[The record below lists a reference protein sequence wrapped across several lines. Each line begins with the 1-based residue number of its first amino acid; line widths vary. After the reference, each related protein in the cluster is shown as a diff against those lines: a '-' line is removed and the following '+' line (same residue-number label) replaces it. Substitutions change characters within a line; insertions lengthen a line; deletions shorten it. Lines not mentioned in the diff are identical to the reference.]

1 MKKQPASIF
10 NDAIG
15 PIMRGP
21 SSSHVAASVRIGN
34 LARQLSGKKLKH
46 VVIEFEKQGAIAP
59 TYHTQGTDIGL
70 AAGLLGLK
78 PDDENMPISLEKARK
93 ENIGIEFDITDF
105 IADHP
110 NTMKIMLADQE
121 GRKIHLEAISVGGGL
136 IEIRKIEEYSLS
148 ICGDFY
154 ETLLFYS
161 GMTSEEAKKIVDQ
174 IKKEIKEIVYIDLSK
189 NDKQG
194 IINLKTSSKLSNPKI
209 LWLQELKNI
218 LYIRQLDPV
227 MPVVSVKDC
236 SIPYNTAS
244 KMLSYWEKKGGEL
257 WELAVLYE
265 GSRGK
270 LTQAKIFSMMRK
282 IVNILK
288 VSIEAG
294 LKGTSYQD
302 RILGPQA
309 WMIEKANQ
317 ENKLIPGGVLN
328 HIISFTMSMMEV
340 KSSMG
345 LIVAVPTAGSCGAVP
360 GAIFGTA
367 KYMNLDDDK
376 IIKAML
382 AAGIIGVFIS
392 EQATFSAEVCGCQA
406 ECGSA
411 SAMAAAGL
419 IQLIGGN
426 VKQGIDAAS
435 IALQNML
442 GLICDPV
449 ANRVEVPCLGRNVMA
464 ATNAFAAANMVI
476 SGIDVVI
483 PLDETIKAMYDVG
496 IQLPSSLRCT
506 ARGGLSI
513 TKTAQKIDRKI
524 NDSKRSN

>member
-1 MKKQPASIF
+1 
-10 NDAIG
+10 
-15 PIMRGP
+15 MRGP

-34 LARQLSGKKLKH
+34 LARQLLDRKLKH
-46 VVIEFEKQGAIAP
+46 VVIEFERHGAIAP
-59 TYHTQGTDIGL
+59 TYHSQGTDIGL

-78 PDDENMPISLEKARK
+78 PDDQTMPFSLEKARG
-93 ENIGIEFDITDF
+93 ENIDIKFKITDF

-110 NTMKIMLADQE
+110 NTIKIMLADQE
-121 GRKIHLEAISVGGGL
+121 GKKIHLKAISVGGGL
-136 IEIRKIEEYSLS
+136 IEIKKIEEFSLS

-154 ETLLFYS
+154 ETLLFCS
-161 GMTSEEAKKIVDQ
+161 GITSKEAEKIVEQ
-174 IKKEIKEIVYIDLSK
+174 IKKEIKGIAYIDLSE
-189 NDKQG
+189 NNKQG
-194 IINLKTSSKLSNPKI
+194 IINLKTSSKLALSKI
-209 LWLQELKNI
+209 LWLQKLKNT

-227 MPVVSVKDC
+227 MPLVSVKDC
-236 SIPYNTAS
+236 CIPYNTAS
-244 KMLSYWEKKGGEL
+244 KMLKYWEKKGGEL

-265 GSRGK
+265 SSRGK
-270 LTQAKIFSMMRK
+270 LSKIEIFSRMRK

-288 VSIEAG
+288 VSIETG
-294 LKGTSYQD
+294 LRGTSYQD

-309 WMIEKANQ
+309 WMIEKANR
-317 ENKLIPGGVLN
+317 ESKLIPGGVLN
-328 HIISFTMSMMEV
+328 HIISFTMAMMEV

-345 LIVAVPTAGSCGAVP
+345 LIVAAPTAGSCGTVP
-360 GAIFGTA
+360 GAIFATA

-419 IQLIGGN
+419 VQLIGGN

-464 ATNAFAAANMVI
+464 ATNAFSVANMII
-476 SGIDVVI
+476 SGVDVVI

-496 IQLPSSLRCT
+496 VSLPAELRCT
-506 ARGGLSI
+506 GRGGLA
-513 TKTAQKIDRKI
+513 TTETAFKIMGKMK
-524 NDSKRSN
+524 S

>member
-34 LARQLSGKKLKH
+34 LARQLSGGKLKQ
-46 VVIEFEKQGAIAP
+46 VVIEFERHGAIAP
-59 TYHTQGTDIGL
+59 TYHSQGTDIGL
-70 AAGLLGLK
+70 VAGLLGLK

-110 NTMKIMLADQE
+110 NTIKMMLIDQE
-121 GRKIHLEAISVGGGL
+121 GEKIHLEAISVGGGL
-136 IEIRKIEEYSLS
+136 IEIKKIEEFSVS
-148 ICGDFY
+148 ICGNFY

-161 GMTSEEAKKIVDQ
+161 DMTSKEARKIMEQV
-174 IKKEIKEIVYIDLSK
+174 KKEIKEVVYIDLSE
-189 NDKQG
+189 NDRQG
-194 IINLKTSSKLSNPKI
+194 IIDIKTSSKLNLSDI
-209 LWLQELKNI
+209 LWLQKIKNI
-218 LYIRQLDPV
+218 LQVKQLDPV
-227 MPVVSVKDC
+227 MPMVSVKDSC
-236 SIPYNTAS
+236 TPFDTAS
-244 KMLSYWEKKGGEL
+244 KMLSYWEKRGGEL

-265 GSRGK
+265 SSWGK
-270 LTQAKIFSMMRK
+270 ISKVEVFSKMRRIIDIFKS
-282 IVNILK
+282 
-288 VSIEAG
+288 SIEIG
-294 LKGTSYQD
+294 IKGTSYQD

-309 WMIEKANQ
+309 WMVEKADL

-328 HIISFTMSMMEV
+328 SIISFTMAMMEV

-345 LIVAVPTAGSCGAVP
+345 LIVAAPTAGSCGAVP
-360 GAIFGTA
+360 GAILGTA
-367 KYMNLDDDK
+367 KYMNLNDDE
-376 IIKAML
+376 IIKAMF
-382 AAGIIGVFIS
+382 AAGMIGVFIS

-426 VKQGIDAAS
+426 VKQGMDAAS

-449 ANRVEVPCLGRNVMA
+449 ANRVEVPCLGKNVMA
-464 ATNAFAAANMVI
+464 ATNALAAANMVI
-476 SGIDVVI
+476 SGVDAVI

-496 IQLPSSLRCT
+496 IQLPSNLKCT

-513 TKTAQKIDRKI
+513 TKTALKIMKGLKD
-524 NDSKRSN
+524 

>member
-1 MKKQPASIF
+1 
-10 NDAIG
+10 
-15 PIMRGP
+15 MRGP

-34 LARQLSGKKLKH
+34 LARQLLGRKLKQ
-46 VVIEFEKQGAIAP
+46 VVIEFERHGAIAP
-59 TYHTQGTDIGL
+59 TYHSQGTDIGL

-78 PDDENMPISLEKARK
+78 PDDQTMPISLERARG
-93 ENIGIEFDITDF
+93 ENIDIKFKITDF

-110 NTMKIMLADQE
+110 STIKIMLADQE
-121 GRKIHLEAISVGGGL
+121 GKKIHLKAISIGGGL
-136 IEIRKIEEYSLS
+136 IEIKKIEEFSLS

-154 ETLLFYS
+154 EILLFYS
-161 GMTSEEAKKIVDQ
+161 GMTGEEAKKIVEQ
-174 IKKEIKEIVYIDLSK
+174 IKKEIKEVAYINLSK

-194 IINLKTSSKLSNPKI
+194 IINLKTSSKLNPSEI
-209 LWLQELKNI
+209 LWLQKLKNI

-236 SIPYNTAS
+236 CIPYNTAS
-244 KMLSYWEKKGGEL
+244 KMLSYWEKNGGEL
-257 WELAVLYE
+257 WELAALYE
-265 GSRGK
+265 SSRGK
-270 LTQAKIFSMMRK
+270 LTQAIIFSKMRK

-288 VSIEAG
+288 SSIETG

-309 WMIEKANQ
+309 WLVEKANR

-328 HIISFTMSMMEV
+328 HIIAFTMAMMEV

-345 LIVAVPTAGSCGAVP
+345 LIVAAPTAGSCGVIP

-367 KYMNLDDDK
+367 QYMNLDDDK

-406 ECGSA
+406 ECGAA

-476 SGIDVVI
+476 SGVDVVI
-483 PLDETIKAMYDVG
+483 PLDETIKAMYKVG
-496 IQLPSSLRCT
+496 VSLPAELRCT
-506 ARGGLSI
+506 GRGGLS
-513 TKTAQKIDRKI
+513 TTETALKIMGKMK
-524 NDSKRSN
+524 S

>member
-1 MKKQPASIF
+1 
-10 NDAIG
+10 
-15 PIMRGP
+15 MRGP

-34 LARQLSGKKLKH
+34 LARQLLGGRLKN
-46 VVIEFEKQGAIAP
+46 VVIEFERQGAIAP
-59 TYHTQGTDIGL
+59 TYYSQGTDIGL

-78 PDDENMPISLEKARK
+78 PDDQTMPISLEKARD
-93 ENIGIEFDITDF
+93 ENIDIKFKITDF
-105 IADHP
+105 VADHP
-110 NTMKIMLADQE
+110 NTIKVMLVDQE
-121 GRKIHLEAISVGGGL
+121 GEKINLEAISVGGGL
-136 IEIRKIEEYSLS
+136 IEIKKIEEFSLS

-161 GMTSEEAKKIVDQ
+161 GITNKKIKEIVEK
-174 IKKEIKEIVYIDLSK
+174 IKKEIKEIAYIDLSENIK
-189 NDKQG
+189 QGQG
-194 IINLKTSSKLSNPKI
+194 IIDIKSSSKLSPSKI
-209 LWLQELKNI
+209 LWLQKLKTI
-218 LYIRQLDPV
+218 LYVKQLDPV
-227 MPVVSVKDC
+227 MPVISIKDC
-236 SIPYNTAS
+236 IAPYNNAS
-244 KMLSYWEKKGGEL
+244 EMLSYWKKNGGEL
-257 WELAVLYE
+257 WELAALYE
-265 GSRGK
+265 NSRGK
-270 LTQAKIFSMMRK
+270 LTQAKIFYKMRE

-288 VSIEAG
+288 SSIKTG

-309 WMIEKANQ
+309 WLIEKANQ

-328 HIISFTMSMMEV
+328 HIIAFAMAMMEV

-345 LIVAVPTAGSCGAVP
+345 LIVAIPTAGSCGAVP

-367 KYMNLDDDK
+367 QYMNLDDDK

-419 IQLIGGN
+419 VQLIGGN
-426 VKQGIDAAS
+426 VEQGIDAAS

-464 ATNAFAAANMVI
+464 ATNAFSVANMVI

-483 PLDETIKAMYDVG
+483 SLDETIKAMYDVG
-496 IQLPSSLRCT
+496 IQLPSNLKCT

-513 TKTAQKIDRKI
+513 TKTAQTIDKKI
-524 NDSKRSN
+524 NNSKRSN

>member
-1 MKKQPASIF
+1 
-10 NDAIG
+10 
-15 PIMRGP
+15 
-21 SSSHVAASVRIGN
+21 VAASVRIGN
-34 LARQLSGKKLKH
+34 LARQLLGRKLKQ
-46 VVIEFEKQGAIAP
+46 VVIEFERHGAIAP
-59 TYHTQGTDIGL
+59 TYHSQGTDIGL

-78 PDDENMPISLEKARK
+78 PDDQTMPISLERARG
-93 ENIGIEFDITDF
+93 ENIDIKFKITDF

-110 NTMKIMLADQE
+110 STIKIMLADQE
-121 GRKIHLEAISVGGGL
+121 GKKIHLKAISIGGGL
-136 IEIRKIEEYSLS
+136 IEIKKIEEFSLS

-154 ETLLFYS
+154 EILLFYS
-161 GMTSEEAKKIVDQ
+161 GMTGEEAKKIVEQ
-174 IKKEIKEIVYIDLSK
+174 IKKEIKEVAYINLSK

-194 IINLKTSSKLSNPKI
+194 IINLKTSSKLNPSEI
-209 LWLQELKNI
+209 LWLQKLKNI

-236 SIPYNTAS
+236 CIPYNTAS
-244 KMLSYWEKKGGEL
+244 KMLSYWEKNGGEL
-257 WELAVLYE
+257 WELAALYE
-265 GSRGK
+265 SSRGK
-270 LTQAKIFSMMRK
+270 LTQAIIFSKMRK

-288 VSIEAG
+288 SSIETG

-309 WMIEKANQ
+309 WLVEKANR

-328 HIISFTMSMMEV
+328 HIIAFTMAMMEV

-345 LIVAVPTAGSCGAVP
+345 LIVAAPTAGSCGVIP

-367 KYMNLDDDK
+367 QYMNLDDDK

-406 ECGSA
+406 ECGAA

-476 SGIDVVI
+476 SGVDVVI
-483 PLDETIKAMYDVG
+483 PLDETIKAMYKVG
-496 IQLPSSLRCT
+496 VSLPAELRCT
-506 ARGGLSI
+506 GRGGLS
-513 TKTAQKIDRKI
+513 TTETALKIMGKMK
-524 NDSKRSN
+524 S

>member
-1 MKKQPASIF
+1 L
-10 NDAIG
+10 
-15 PIMRGP
+15 PI
-21 SSSHVAASVRIGN
+21 
-34 LARQLSGKKLKH
+34 
-46 VVIEFEKQGAIAP
+46 
-59 TYHTQGTDIGL
+59 
-70 AAGLLGLK
+70 
-78 PDDENMPISLEKARK
+78 
-93 ENIGIEFDITDF
+93 
-105 IADHP
+105 
-110 NTMKIMLADQE
+110 
-121 GRKIHLEAISVGGGL
+121 
-136 IEIRKIEEYSLS
+136 
-148 ICGDFY
+148 
-154 ETLLFYS
+154 
-161 GMTSEEAKKIVDQ
+161 
-174 IKKEIKEIVYIDLSK
+174 YIDLSENSK
-189 NDKQG
+189 QGQG
-194 IINLKTSSKLSNPKI
+194 IIDIKSSSKLSPSKI
-209 LWLQELKNI
+209 IWLQQLKNI

-236 SIPYNTAS
+236 RIPYNTAS

-257 WELAVLYE
+257 WELAALYE
-265 GSRGK
+265 SSRGK
-270 LTQAKIFSMMRK
+270 LTQDKIFSKMRK

-288 VSIEAG
+288 SSIETG
-294 LKGTSYQD
+294 LKGTSYED

-309 WMIEKANQ
+309 WLVKKANQ

-328 HIISFTMSMMEV
+328 HIISFTMAMMEV

-345 LIVAVPTAGSCGAVP
+345 LIVAAPTAGSCGAVP

-367 KYMNLDDDK
+367 QYMNLDDDNR

-406 ECGSA
+406 ECGAA

-435 IALQNML
+435 ISLQNML

-449 ANRVEVPCLGRNVMA
+449 ANRVEVPCLGKNVMA

-476 SGIDVVI
+476 SGVDAVI

-496 IQLPSSLRCT
+496 IQLPSNLKCT

-513 TKTAQKIDRKI
+513 TKTAQKIDKKI
-524 NDSKRSN
+524 NNSK

>member
-1 MKKQPASIF
+1 
-10 NDAIG
+10 
-15 PIMRGP
+15 MRGP

-34 LARQLSGKKLKH
+34 LARQLLGRKLKH
-46 VVIEFEKQGAIAP
+46 VVIEFERHGAIAP
-59 TYHTQGTDIGL
+59 TYHSQGTDIGL

-78 PDDENMPISLEKARK
+78 PDDQTMPISLEKARG
-93 ENIGIEFDITDF
+93 ENIDIKFKITDF

-110 NTMKIMLADQE
+110 NTIKIMLADQE
-121 GRKIHLEAISVGGGL
+121 GRKIHLKAISVGGGL
-136 IEIRKIEEYSLS
+136 IEIKKIEEFSLS
-148 ICGDFY
+148 ICGNFY

-161 GMTSEEAKKIVDQ
+161 RITSKEVEKIIEQ
-174 IKKEIKEIVYIDLSK
+174 IKKEIKGIAYIDLSE
-189 NDKQG
+189 NNKQG
-194 IINLKTSSKLSNPKI
+194 VINLKTSSKLTPSKI
-209 LWLQELKNI
+209 LWLQKLKNI

-236 SIPYNTAS
+236 CIPYNTAS
-244 KMLSYWEKKGGEL
+244 KMLSYWGKKGGEL

-265 GSRGK
+265 SSWGK
-270 LTQAKIFSMMRK
+270 LSKVEVFSKMRK

-288 VSIEAG
+288 SSIKTG

-309 WMIEKANQ
+309 WLVEKANR

-328 HIISFTMSMMEV
+328 HIIAFTMAMMEV

-345 LIVAVPTAGSCGAVP
+345 LIVAAPTAGSCGAVP

-367 KYMNLDDDK
+367 QYMNLDDDK

-449 ANRVEVPCLGRNVMA
+449 ANRVEVPCLGRNVIA
-464 ATNAFAAANMVI
+464 ATNAFSVANMVI

-483 PLDETIKAMYDVG
+483 PLDETIKAMYKVG
-496 IQLPSSLRCT
+496 VSLPAELRCT
-506 ARGGLSI
+506 GRGGLS
-513 TKTAQKIDRKI
+513 TTETALKIMGNLK
-524 NDSKRSN
+524 S

>member
-1 MKKQPASIF
+1 
-10 NDAIG
+10 
-15 PIMRGP
+15 MRGP

-34 LARQLSGKKLKH
+34 LASQLLGRKLKH
-46 VVIEFEKQGAIAP
+46 VVIEFERHGAIAP
-59 TYHTQGTDIGL
+59 TYHSQGTDIGL

-78 PDDENMPISLEKARK
+78 PDDQTMPISLERARG
-93 ENIGIEFDITDF
+93 ENIDIKFKITDF

-110 NTMKIMLADQE
+110 NTIKLMLADQE
-121 GRKIHLEAISVGGGL
+121 GKKIHLRAISVGGGL
-136 IEIRKIEEYSLS
+136 IEINKIEEFSLS

-161 GMTSEEAKKIVDQ
+161 RITSKEAEKIIEQ
-174 IKKEIKEIVYIDLSK
+174 IKKEIKGIAYIDLSK
-189 NDKQG
+189 NNKQG
-194 IINLKTSSKLSNPKI
+194 IINLKTSSKLTPSKI
-209 LWLQELKNI
+209 LWLQKLKNI

-236 SIPYNTAS
+236 CIPYNTAS
-244 KMLSYWEKKGGEL
+244 KMLSYWEKNGGEL
-257 WELAVLYE
+257 WELAAFYE
-265 GSRGK
+265 SSRGK
-270 LTQAKIFSMMRK
+270 LTQAIIFSKMRK

-288 VSIEAG
+288 SSIEAG

-309 WMIEKANQ
+309 WLVEKANR

-328 HIISFTMSMMEV
+328 HIIAFTMAMMEV

-345 LIVAVPTAGSCGAVP
+345 LIVAAPTAGSCGVIP

-367 KYMNLDDDK
+367 QYMNLDDDK

-406 ECGSA
+406 ECGAA

-464 ATNAFAAANMVI
+464 ATNAFAVANMVI

-483 PLDETIKAMYDVG
+483 PLDETIKAMYKVG
-496 IQLPSSLRCT
+496 VSLPAELRCT
-506 ARGGLSI
+506 GRGGLS
-513 TKTAQKIDRKI
+513 TTETALKIMGKMK
-524 NDSKRSN
+524 S

>member
-1 MKKQPASIF
+1 
-10 NDAIG
+10 
-15 PIMRGP
+15 MRGP

-34 LARQLSGKKLKH
+34 LARQLLGGKLKS
-46 VVIEFEKQGAIAP
+46 VVIEFERQGAIAP

-70 AAGLLGLK
+70 AAGLLGLQ
-78 PDDENMPISLEKARK
+78 PDDQTLPISLEKARG
-93 ENIGIEFDITDF
+93 ENIDIKFKITDF

-110 NTMKIMLADQE
+110 NTIKIVLADQE
-121 GRKIHLEAISVGGGL
+121 DKKIHLKAISLGGGL
-136 IEIRKIEEYSLS
+136 IEINKIEEFSLS

-161 GMTSEEAKKIVDQ
+161 GITSKEAKKIVEQ
-174 IKKEIKEIVYIDLSK
+174 IKKEIKEIAYINLSENSK
-189 NDKQG
+189 QGQG
-194 IINLKTSSKLSNPKI
+194 IIDIKTSSKLSLSKI
-209 LWLQELKNI
+209 LWLEKLKNI

-227 MPVVSVKDC
+227 MPVVSIKDC
-236 SIPYNTAS
+236 IVPYNTGS
-244 KMLSYWEKKGGEL
+244 KMLKYWEKNGGEL
-257 WELAVLYE
+257 WELAILYE
-265 GSRGK
+265 SSRGK
-270 LTQAKIFSMMRK
+270 ISKAEIFSKMGK

-288 VSIEAG
+288 SSIEAG

-309 WMIEKANQ
+309 WMVEKANR

-328 HIISFTMSMMEV
+328 RIISFTMAMMEV

-345 LIVAVPTAGSCGAVP
+345 LIVAAPTAGSCGAVP
-360 GAIFGTA
+360 GAILGTA
-367 KYMNLDDDK
+367 HYMNLDDDK

-382 AAGIIGVFIS
+382 AAGMVGVFIS

-406 ECGSA
+406 ECGAA

-419 IQLIGGN
+419 IQLMGGN

-464 ATNAFAAANMVI
+464 ATNAVAAANMII
-476 SGIDVVI
+476 SGVDVVI
-483 PLDETIKAMYDVG
+483 PLDETIKAMYKVG
-496 IQLPSSLRCT
+496 VSLPAELRCT
-506 ARGGLSI
+506 GRGGLS
-513 TKTAQKIDRKI
+513 TTETALKIMGKM
-524 NDSKRSN
+524 NS

>member
-1 MKKQPASIF
+1 
-10 NDAIG
+10 
-15 PIMRGP
+15 MRGP

-34 LARQLSGKKLKH
+34 LARQLLGRKLKH
-46 VVIEFEKQGAIAP
+46 VVIEFERHGAIAP
-59 TYHTQGTDIGL
+59 TYHSQGTDIGL

-78 PDDENMPISLEKARK
+78 PDDKTIPISLERARG
-93 ENIGIEFDITDF
+93 ENIDIKFKISDF

-110 NTMKIMLADQE
+110 NTIKLMLADQE
-121 GRKIHLEAISVGGGL
+121 GKKVHLKAISVGGGL
-136 IEIRKIEEYSLS
+136 IEIKKIEEFSLS

-161 GMTSEEAKKIVDQ
+161 GVTSNEAKKIVEQ
-174 IKKEIKEIVYIDLSK
+174 IKKEIKEIVYINLSENNK
-189 NDKQG
+189 QEQG
-194 IINLKTSSKLSNPKI
+194 IIDIKTSSKLTPSKV
-209 LWLQELKNI
+209 LWLQKLKNI

-236 SIPYNTAS
+236 CIPYNTAS
-244 KMLSYWEKKGGEL
+244 KMLSYWEKKGGAL

-265 GSRGK
+265 SSWGK
-270 LTQAKIFSMMRK
+270 LSKVEVFSKMRE

-288 VSIEAG
+288 SAIETG

-309 WMIEKANQ
+309 WLVEKANR

-328 HIISFTMSMMEV
+328 HIISFTMAMMEV

-345 LIVAVPTAGSCGAVP
+345 LIVAAPTAGSCGAVP
-360 GAIFGTA
+360 GAMFGTA
-367 KYMNLDDDK
+367 QYMNLDDDK

-406 ECGSA
+406 ECGAA
-411 SAMAAAGL
+411 SAMAATGL

-449 ANRVEVPCLGRNVMA
+449 ANRVEVPCLGRNVIA
-464 ATNAFAAANMVI
+464 ATNAFAVANMVI

-496 IQLPSSLRCT
+496 IQLPSNLKCT

-513 TKTAQKIDRKI
+513 TKTAQTIDKKI

>member
-1 MKKQPASIF
+1 
-10 NDAIG
+10 
-15 PIMRGP
+15 MRGP

-34 LARQLSGKKLKH
+34 LARQLLGRKLKH
-46 VVIEFEKQGAIAP
+46 VVIEFERHGAIAP
-59 TYHTQGTDIGL
+59 TYHSQGTDIGL

-78 PDDENMPISLEKARK
+78 PDDQTMPISLERARG
-93 ENIGIEFDITDF
+93 ENIDIKFKITDF

-110 NTMKIMLADQE
+110 NTIKIMLADQE
-121 GRKIHLEAISVGGGL
+121 GKKIHLKAISVGGGL
-136 IEIRKIEEYSLS
+136 IEIKKIEEFSLS

-161 GMTSEEAKKIVDQ
+161 GTTSKEAKKVVEQ
-174 IKKEIKEIVYIDLSK
+174 IKKEIKEIVYINLSE
-189 NDKQG
+189 NSKQG
-194 IINLKTSSKLSNPKI
+194 IINLKTSSKLTPSKI
-209 LWLQELKNI
+209 LWLQKLKNI

-236 SIPYNTAS
+236 CIPYNTAS
-244 KMLSYWEKKGGEL
+244 EMSSYWEKKGGEL

-265 GSRGK
+265 SSWGK
-270 LTQAKIFSMMRK
+270 LSKVEVFSRMRK

-288 VSIEAG
+288 SSIEAG
-294 LKGTSYQD
+294 LKGTSYHD

-309 WMIEKANQ
+309 RLVEKANR

-328 HIISFTMSMMEV
+328 HIIVFTMAMMEV

-345 LIVAVPTAGSCGAVP
+345 LIVAAPTAGSCGVIP
-360 GAIFGTA
+360 GAIFSTA
-367 KYMNLDDDK
+367 QHMNLDDDK

-382 AAGIIGVFIS
+382 AAGVIGVFIS

-406 ECGSA
+406 ECGAA

-464 ATNAFAAANMVI
+464 ATNAFAVANMII
-476 SGIDVVI
+476 SGVDVVI

-496 IQLPSSLRCT
+496 IQLPSNLKCT

-513 TKTAQKIDRKI
+513 TKTARKI
-524 NDSKRSN
+524 MKEIKN

>member
-1 MKKQPASIF
+1 
-10 NDAIG
+10 
-15 PIMRGP
+15 MRGP

-34 LARQLSGKKLKH
+34 LARQLSSGKLKH
-46 VVIEFEKQGAIAP
+46 VVIEFERHGAIAP
-59 TYHTQGTDIGL
+59 TYHSQGTDIGL

-78 PDDENMPISLEKARK
+78 PDDQTMPISLEKARG
-93 ENIGIEFDITDF
+93 ENIDIKFKITDF

-110 NTMKIMLADQE
+110 NTIKIMLADQE
-121 GRKIHLEAISVGGGL
+121 GKKIHLKAISVGGGL
-136 IEIRKIEEYSLS
+136 IEIKKIEEFSLS

-161 GMTSEEAKKIVDQ
+161 RITSKEVEKIIEQ
-174 IKKEIKEIVYIDLSK
+174 IKKEIKGIAYIDLSE
-189 NDKQG
+189 NNKQG
-194 IINLKTSSKLSNPKI
+194 VINLKTSSKLTPYKI
-209 LWLQELKNI
+209 LWLQKLKNI

-236 SIPYNTAS
+236 CIPYNTAS

-257 WELAVLYE
+257 WELAALYE
-265 GSRGK
+265 SSWGK
-270 LTQAKIFSMMRK
+270 LSKVEVFSKMRR

-288 VSIEAG
+288 SSIETG

-309 WMIEKANQ
+309 WLVEKANR

-328 HIISFTMSMMEV
+328 HIIAFTMAMMEV

-345 LIVAVPTAGSCGAVP
+345 LIVAAPTAGSCGAVP

-367 KYMNLDDDK
+367 QYMNLDDDK

-406 ECGSA
+406 ECGAA

-449 ANRVEVPCLGRNVMA
+449 ANRVEVPCLGRNVIA
-464 ATNAFAAANMVI
+464 ATNAFSVANMVI

-483 PLDETIKAMYDVG
+483 PLDETIKAMYKVG
-496 IQLPSSLRCT
+496 VSLPAELRCT
-506 ARGGLSI
+506 GRGGLS
-513 TKTAQKIDRKI
+513 TTETALKIMGKMK
-524 NDSKRSN
+524 S

>member
-1 MKKQPASIF
+1 
-10 NDAIG
+10 
-15 PIMRGP
+15 MRGP

-34 LARQLSGKKLKH
+34 LARQLLGGKLKH
-46 VVIEFEKQGAIAP
+46 VVIEFERHGAIAP
-59 TYHTQGTDIGL
+59 TYYSQGTDIGL

-78 PDDENMPISLEKARK
+78 PDDQTMPISLERARE
-93 ENIGIEFDITDF
+93 ENIDIKFKITDF

-110 NTMKIMLADQE
+110 NTIKIMLADQK
-121 GRKIHLEAISVGGGL
+121 GKKIHLKAISVGGGL
-136 IEIRKIEEYSLS
+136 IEIKKIEELSLS

-161 GMTSEEAKKIVDQ
+161 RITSKETEKIAEQ
-174 IKKEIKEIVYIDLSK
+174 IKKEIKEIVYINLSENIK
-189 NDKQG
+189 QGQG
-194 IINLKTSSKLSNPKI
+194 IIDIKTSSKLTPSKI
-209 LWLQELKNI
+209 LWLQKLKNI

-236 SIPYNTAS
+236 CIPYNTAS
-244 KMLSYWEKKGGEL
+244 EMLSYWEKKGGEL
-257 WELAVLYE
+257 WELAALYE
-265 GSRGK
+265 SSRGK
-270 LTQAKIFSMMRK
+270 LSKVEVFSKMRE

-288 VSIEAG
+288 SSIEIG

-309 WMIEKANQ
+309 WLVEKANR

-328 HIISFTMSMMEV
+328 HIISFTMAMMEV

-345 LIVAVPTAGSCGAVP
+345 LIVAAPTAGSCGAVP

-367 KYMNLDDDK
+367 HYMNLDDDK
-376 IIKAML
+376 IVKAMF

-406 ECGSA
+406 ECGAA

-449 ANRVEVPCLGRNVMA
+449 AKRVEVPCLGRNVMA
-464 ATNAFAAANMVI
+464 ATNAFAAANMII
-476 SGIDVVI
+476 SGVDVVI

-496 IQLPSSLRCT
+496 IQLPSNLKCT

-513 TKTAQKIDRKI
+513 TKTARKI
-524 NDSKRSN
+524 MKEIKN

>member
-1 MKKQPASIF
+1 
-10 NDAIG
+10 
-15 PIMRGP
+15 MRGP

-34 LARQLSGKKLKH
+34 LARQLSSGKLMH
-46 VVIEFEKQGAIAP
+46 VVIEFERHGAIAP
-59 TYHTQGTDIGL
+59 TYHSQGTDIGL

-78 PDDENMPISLEKARK
+78 PDDENMPISLEKARG
-93 ENIGIEFDITDF
+93 ENIDIKFKITDF

-110 NTMKIMLADQE
+110 NTIKIMLADQE
-121 GRKIHLEAISVGGGL
+121 GKKIHLKAISVGGGL
-136 IEIRKIEEYSLS
+136 IEIKKIEEFSLS

-161 GMTSEEAKKIVDQ
+161 RITSKEVEKIIEQ
-174 IKKEIKEIVYIDLSK
+174 IKKEIKGIAYIDLSE
-189 NDKQG
+189 NNKQG
-194 IINLKTSSKLSNPKI
+194 VINLKTSSKLTPYKI
-209 LWLQELKNI
+209 LWLQKLKNI

-236 SIPYNTAS
+236 CIPYNTAS

-257 WELAVLYE
+257 WELAALYE
-265 GSRGK
+265 SSWGK
-270 LTQAKIFSMMRK
+270 LSKVEVFSKMRR

-288 VSIEAG
+288 SSIETG

-309 WMIEKANQ
+309 WLVEKANR

-328 HIISFTMSMMEV
+328 HIIAFTMAMMEV

-345 LIVAVPTAGSCGAVP
+345 LIVAAPTAGSCGAVP

-367 KYMNLDDDK
+367 QYMNLDDDK

-406 ECGSA
+406 ECGAA

-449 ANRVEVPCLGRNVMA
+449 ANRVEVPCLGRNVIA
-464 ATNAFAAANMVI
+464 ATNAFSVANMVI

-483 PLDETIKAMYDVG
+483 PLDETIKAMYKVG
-496 IQLPSSLRCT
+496 VSLPAELRCT
-506 ARGGLSI
+506 GRGGLS
-513 TKTAQKIDRKI
+513 TTETALKIMGKMK
-524 NDSKRSN
+524 S

>member
-1 MKKQPASIF
+1 
-10 NDAIG
+10 
-15 PIMRGP
+15 MRGP

-34 LARQLSGKKLKH
+34 LARQLLEGRLKN
-46 VVIEFEKQGAIAP
+46 VVIEFERQGAIAP
-59 TYHTQGTDIGL
+59 TYHSQGTDIGL

-78 PDDENMPISLEKARK
+78 PDDQTMPISLEKARG
-93 ENIGIEFDITDF
+93 ENIDIKFKITDF

-110 NTMKIMLADQE
+110 NTIKIMLADQE
-121 GRKIHLEAISVGGGL
+121 DKKIHLKAISVGGGL
-136 IEIRKIEEYSLS
+136 IEIKKIEEFSLS

-161 GMTSEEAKKIVDQ
+161 GMTGEEAKKIVEQ
-174 IKKEIKEIVYIDLSK
+174 IKKEIKEIAYIDLSE

-194 IINLKTSSKLSNPKI
+194 IIDLKTSSKLSPSKI
-209 LWLQELKNI
+209 LWIEKLKNI
-218 LYIRQLDPV
+218 LYIRQLDPI

-236 SIPYNTAS
+236 YVPYNTGS
-244 KMLSYWEKKGGEL
+244 KMLKYWEKNGREL
-257 WELAVLYE
+257 WELATLYE
-265 GSRGK
+265 SSRGK
-270 LTQAKIFSMMRK
+270 LSKIEIFSRMRK

-288 VSIEAG
+288 TSIETG
-294 LKGTSYQD
+294 LKGTSYRD

-309 WMIEKANQ
+309 WMVEKANR

-328 HIISFTMSMMEV
+328 HIIAFTMAMMEV

-345 LIVAVPTAGSCGAVP
+345 LIVAAPTAGSCGAVP

-367 KYMNLDDDK
+367 QYMNLDDDK

-411 SAMAAAGL
+411 SAMAATGL

-464 ATNAFAAANMVI
+464 ATNAFAAVNMII
-476 SGIDVVI
+476 SGVDVVI
-483 PLDETIKAMYDVG
+483 PLDETIKAMYEVG
-496 IQLPSSLRCT
+496 VSLPAELRCT
-506 ARGGLSI
+506 GRGGLS
-513 TKTAQKIDRKI
+513 TTETALKIMGKMK
-524 NDSKRSN
+524 S

>member
-1 MKKQPASIF
+1 
-10 NDAIG
+10 
-15 PIMRGP
+15 MRGP

-34 LARQLSGKKLKH
+34 LARQLLDRKLKH
-46 VVIEFEKQGAIAP
+46 VVIEFERHGAIAP
-59 TYHTQGTDIGL
+59 TYHSQGTDIGL

-78 PDDENMPISLEKARK
+78 PDDQTMPFSLEKARG
-93 ENIGIEFDITDF
+93 ENIDIKFKITDF

-110 NTMKIMLADQE
+110 NTIKIMLADQE
-121 GRKIHLEAISVGGGL
+121 GKKIHLKAISVGGGL
-136 IEIRKIEEYSLS
+136 IEIKKIEEFSLS

-161 GMTSEEAKKIVDQ
+161 RITSKEAEKIIEQ
-174 IKKEIKEIVYIDLSK
+174 IKKEIKGIAYIDLSK
-189 NDKQG
+189 NNKQG
-194 IINLKTSSKLSNPKI
+194 IINLKTSSKLTPSKI
-209 LWLQELKNI
+209 LWLQKLKNI

-236 SIPYNTAS
+236 CIPYDTAS

-265 GSRGK
+265 SSRGK
-270 LTQAKIFSMMRK
+270 LTQAKIFSKMRK
-282 IVNILK
+282 IINILK
-288 VSIEAG
+288 SSIETG

-309 WMIEKANQ
+309 WLVEKANQ

-328 HIISFTMSMMEV
+328 HIISFTMAMMEV

-345 LIVAVPTAGSCGAVP
+345 LIVAIPTAGSCGAVP

-367 KYMNLDDDK
+367 QYMNLDDDK
-376 IIKAML
+376 IIKAMF

-419 IQLIGGN
+419 VQLIGGN

-464 ATNAFAAANMVI
+464 ATNAFSVANMVI

-483 PLDETIKAMYDVG
+483 PLDETIKAMYNVG
-496 IQLPSSLRCT
+496 VSLPVELRCT
-506 ARGGLSI
+506 GRGGLS
-513 TKTAQKIDRKI
+513 TTETALKIMGKMK
-524 NDSKRSN
+524 S

>member
-1 MKKQPASIF
+1 
-10 NDAIG
+10 
-15 PIMRGP
+15 MRGP

-34 LARQLSGKKLKH
+34 LARQLLGERLKN
-46 VVIEFEKQGAIAP
+46 VVFEFERHGAIAP
-59 TYHTQGTDIGL
+59 TYHSQGTDIGL

-78 PDDENMPISLEKARK
+78 PDDQTMPISLERARG
-93 ENIGIEFDITDF
+93 ENIDIKFKITDF

-110 NTMKIMLADQE
+110 NTIKIMLADQE
-121 GRKIHLEAISVGGGL
+121 GKKIHLRAISVGGGL
-136 IEIRKIEEYSLS
+136 IEINKIEEFSLS

-161 GMTSEEAKKIVDQ
+161 RITSKEAEKIIEQ
-174 IKKEIKEIVYIDLSK
+174 IKKEIKGIAYIDLSK
-189 NDKQG
+189 NNKQG
-194 IINLKTSSKLSNPKI
+194 IINLKTSSKLTPSKI
-209 LWLQELKNI
+209 LWLQKLKNI

-236 SIPYNTAS
+236 CIPYNTAS
-244 KMLSYWEKKGGEL
+244 KMLSYWEKNGGEL
-257 WELAVLYE
+257 WELAALYE
-265 GSRGK
+265 SSRGK
-270 LTQAKIFSMMRK
+270 LTQAIIFSKMRK

-288 VSIEAG
+288 SSIETG

-309 WMIEKANQ
+309 WLVEKANR

-328 HIISFTMSMMEV
+328 HIIAFTMAMMEV

-345 LIVAVPTAGSCGAVP
+345 LIVAAPTAGSCGVIP

-367 KYMNLDDDK
+367 QYVNLDDDK

-406 ECGSA
+406 ECGAA

-435 IALQNML
+435 MALQNML

-449 ANRVEVPCLGRNVMA
+449 ANRVEVPCLGRNVIA
-464 ATNAFAAANMVI
+464 ATNAFSVANMVI

-483 PLDETIKAMYDVG
+483 PLDETIKAMYKVG
-496 IQLPSSLRCT
+496 VSLPAELRCT
-506 ARGGLSI
+506 GRGGLS
-513 TKTAQKIDRKI
+513 TTETALKIMGKMK
-524 NDSKRSN
+524 S

>member
-1 MKKQPASIF
+1 
-10 NDAIG
+10 
-15 PIMRGP
+15 MRGP

-34 LARQLSGKKLKH
+34 LARQLLGGRLKH
-46 VVIEFEKQGAIAP
+46 VVIEFERQGAIAP
-59 TYHTQGTDIGL
+59 TYHTQGTDIGF
-70 AAGLLGLK
+70 AAGLLGLI
-78 PDDENMPISLEKARK
+78 PDDQTMSISLEKARG
-93 ENIGIEFDITDF
+93 ENIDIKFKITDF

-110 NTMKIMLADQE
+110 NTIKIMLADQE
-121 GRKIHLEAISVGGGL
+121 GKKIHLKAISVGGGL
-136 IEIRKIEEYSLS
+136 IEIKKIEEFSLS

-161 GMTSEEAKKIVDQ
+161 RITSKEAEKIIEQ
-174 IKKEIKEIVYIDLSK
+174 IKKEIKGIAYIDLSENSK
-189 NDKQG
+189 QEQG
-194 IINLKTSSKLSNPKI
+194 IINLKSSSKLSLSKI
-209 LWLQELKNI
+209 LWLQKLKNI

-236 SIPYNTAS
+236 CIPYDTAS

-265 GSRGK
+265 SSRGK
-270 LTQAKIFSMMRK
+270 LTQAKIFSKVRK

-288 VSIEAG
+288 SSIEIG

-309 WMIEKANQ
+309 WMVEKANR

-328 HIISFTMSMMEV
+328 HIIAFTMAMMEV

-345 LIVAVPTAGSCGAVP
+345 LIVAAPTAGSCGAIP
-360 GAIFGTA
+360 GAIFGTSQ
-367 KYMNLDDDK
+367 YMNLDDDK

-406 ECGSA
+406 ECGAA

-419 IQLIGGN
+419 VQLIGGN

-464 ATNAFAAANMVI
+464 ATNAFAVANMVI
-476 SGIDVVI
+476 SGVDAVI

-496 IQLPSSLRCT
+496 IQLPSNLKCT

-513 TKTAQKIDRKI
+513 TKTAQAIDKKI
-524 NDSKRSN
+524 NGDTKRSN

>member
-1 MKKQPASIF
+1 
-10 NDAIG
+10 
-15 PIMRGP
+15 MRGP

-34 LARQLSGKKLKH
+34 LARQLLGGKLKH
-46 VVIEFEKQGAIAP
+46 VVIEFERQGAIAP

-70 AAGLLGLK
+70 TAGLLGLQ
-78 PDDENMPISLEKARK
+78 PDDQSVPISLQKARK
-93 ENIGIEFDITDF
+93 ENIGIKFKITDF

-110 NTMKIMLADQE
+110 NTIKMMLANQE
-121 GRKIHLEAISVGGGL
+121 GEKINLRAISVGGGL
-136 IEIRKIEEYSLS
+136 IEINKIDEFSLS

-161 GMTSEEAKKIVDQ
+161 RITSKEAEKIVKQ
-174 IKKEIKEIVYIDLSK
+174 IKKEIRGIAHVDLSE
-189 NDKQG
+189 NNKQG
-194 IINLKTSSKLSNPKI
+194 IINLKTSSKLTPSKI
-209 LWLQELKNI
+209 LWLQKLKNI

-227 MPVVSVKDC
+227 MPVVSIKDC
-236 SIPYNTAS
+236 IVPYNTAS
-244 KMLSYWEKKGGEL
+244 KMFSYWEKRGGEL
-257 WELAVLYE
+257 WELATLYE
-265 GSRGK
+265 SSYGK
-270 LTQAKIFSMMRK
+270 LSKVEVFSKMRK

-288 VSIEAG
+288 SSIETG

-309 WMIEKANQ
+309 WLVEKANR
-317 ENKLIPGGVLN
+317 ENKLIPGGALN
-328 HIISFTMSMMEV
+328 HIISFTMAMMEV

-345 LIVAVPTAGSCGAVP
+345 LIVAAPTAGSCGAVP

-382 AAGIIGVFIS
+382 AAGMVGVFIS

-406 ECGSA
+406 ECGAA

-419 IQLIGGN
+419 IQLMGGN
-426 VKQGIDAAS
+426 VKQGVDAAS

-449 ANRVEVPCLGRNVMA
+449 ANRVEVPCLGKNVMA
-464 ATNAFAAANMVI
+464 AANALAATNMVI
-476 SGIDVVI
+476 AGVDAVI

-496 IQLPSSLRCT
+496 IQLPSNLKCT

-513 TKTAQKIDRKI
+513 TKTAQVIDKKI
-524 NDSKRSN
+524 NGDTKRSN

>member
-1 MKKQPASIF
+1 
-10 NDAIG
+10 
-15 PIMRGP
+15 MRGP

-34 LARQLSGKKLKH
+34 LARQLLGGRLKN
-46 VVIEFEKQGAIAP
+46 VVIEFERQGAIAP
-59 TYHTQGTDIGL
+59 TYHSQGTDIGL
-70 AAGLLGLK
+70 AAGLLGLT
-78 PDDENMPISLEKARK
+78 PDDQTMPISLQKAK
-93 ENIGIEFDITDF
+93 EENIEIKFKITDF

-110 NTMKIMLADQE
+110 NTIKIMLADQE
-121 GRKIHLEAISVGGGL
+121 DKKIHLRAISVGGGL
-136 IEIRKIEEYSLS
+136 IEIKKIEEFSLS
-148 ICGDFY
+148 IYGDFY

-161 GMTSEEAKKIVDQ
+161 GIKSKEAKKIVEK
-174 IKKEIKEIVYIDLSK
+174 IKKEIKEIAYIDLSENSK
-189 NDKQG
+189 QEQG
-194 IINLKTSSKLSNPKI
+194 IINLKSGSKLSSSKI
-209 LWLQELKNI
+209 FWLQKLKDI

-227 MPVVSVKDC
+227 MPIVSVKDC
-236 SIPYNTAS
+236 CIPYNTAS
-244 KMLSYWEKKGGEL
+244 KMLSYWEKNGGEL
-257 WELAVLYE
+257 WELAALYE
-265 GSRGK
+265 SSWGK
-270 LTQAKIFSMMRK
+270 LSKIEVFSKMGK

-288 VSIEAG
+288 SSIETG

-309 WMIEKANQ
+309 WLVEKASR

-328 HIISFTMSMMEV
+328 HIIAFTMAMMEV

-345 LIVAVPTAGSCGAVP
+345 LIVAAPTAGSCGAVP
-360 GAIFGTA
+360 GAILGTA
-367 KYMNLDDDK
+367 HYMNLDDDK

-382 AAGIIGVFIS
+382 AAGMVGVFIS

-406 ECGSA
+406 ECGAA

-419 IQLIGGN
+419 IQLMGGN
-426 VKQGIDAAS
+426 VKQGVDAAS

-449 ANRVEVPCLGRNVMA
+449 ANRVEVPCLGKNVMA
-464 ATNAFAAANMVI
+464 AANAFAAANMII

-506 ARGGLSI
+506 AKGGLSI
-513 TKTAQKIDRKI
+513 TKTAQVIDKKI
-524 NDSKRSN
+524 NGDTKRSN

>member
-1 MKKQPASIF
+1 
-10 NDAIG
+10 
-15 PIMRGP
+15 MRGP

-34 LARQLSGKKLKH
+34 LARQLLGKKLKQ
-46 VVIEFEKQGAIAP
+46 VVIEFERHGAIAP

-78 PDDENMPISLEKARK
+78 PDDQTIPVSLEKARG
-93 ENIGIEFDITDF
+93 ENIAIEFKVTDF

-110 NTMKIMLADQE
+110 NTIKMMLADQE
-121 GRKIHLEAISVGGGL
+121 GKKIHLEAISIGGGL
-136 IEIRKIEEYSLS
+136 IEIKKIEEFSLS

-161 GMTSEEAKKIVDQ
+161 RITSKEAEKIVEQ
-174 IKKEIKEIVYIDLSK
+174 IKKEIKGIAYIDLSE
-189 NDKQG
+189 NNKQG
-194 IINLKTSSKLSNPKI
+194 IINLKTSSKLTPSKI
-209 LWLQELKNI
+209 LWLQKLKNI

-236 SIPYNTAS
+236 CIPYNTAS

-257 WELAVLYE
+257 WELAALYE
-265 GSRGK
+265 SSRGK
-270 LTQAKIFSMMRK
+270 LTQAKIFSKMRK

-288 VSIEAG
+288 SSIETG
-294 LKGTSYQD
+294 LKKTSYQD

-309 WMIEKANQ
+309 WLVEKANR

-328 HIISFTMSMMEV
+328 HIISYTMAMMEV

-345 LIVAVPTAGSCGAVP
+345 LIVAAPTAGSCGAVP

-367 KYMNLDDDK
+367 QYMNLDDDK

-406 ECGSA
+406 ECGAA

-435 IALQNML
+435 ISLQNML

-449 ANRVEVPCLGRNVMA
+449 ANRVEVPCLGKNVMA
-464 ATNAFAAANMVI
+464 ATNAFAAANMII
-476 SGIDVVI
+476 SGVDVVI

-496 IQLPSSLRCT
+496 IQLPSSLKCT
-506 ARGGLSI
+506 ARGGLS
-513 TKTAQKIDRKI
+513 TTETALKIMGKMK
-524 NDSKRSN
+524 S

>member
-1 MKKQPASIF
+1 
-10 NDAIG
+10 
-15 PIMRGP
+15 MRGP

-34 LARQLSGKKLKH
+34 LARQLLGRKLKH
-46 VVIEFEKQGAIAP
+46 VVIEFERHGAIAP
-59 TYHTQGTDIGL
+59 TYHSQGTDIGL

-78 PDDENMPISLEKARK
+78 PDDQTMPISLEKARG
-93 ENIGIEFDITDF
+93 ENIDIKFKITDF

-110 NTMKIMLADQE
+110 NTIKIMLADQE
-121 GRKIHLEAISVGGGL
+121 DKKIHLKAISVGGGL
-136 IEIRKIEEYSLS
+136 IEIKKIEEFSLS

-161 GMTSEEAKKIVDQ
+161 RTTSKEAEKIIGQ
-174 IKKEIKEIVYIDLSK
+174 IKKEIKGIAYIDLSE
-189 NDKQG
+189 NNKQG
-194 IINLKTSSKLSNPKI
+194 IINLKTSSKLTPSKI
-209 LWLQELKNI
+209 LWLQKLKNI

-236 SIPYNTAS
+236 CIPYNTAS

-257 WELAVLYE
+257 WELAALYE
-265 GSRGK
+265 SSWGK
-270 LTQAKIFSMMRK
+270 LSKVEVFSKMRK

-288 VSIEAG
+288 SSIETG

-309 WMIEKANQ
+309 WLVEKANR

-328 HIISFTMSMMEV
+328 RIIAFTMAMMEV

-345 LIVAVPTAGSCGAVP
+345 LIVAAPTAGSCGAVP

-367 KYMNLDDDK
+367 QYMNLDDDK

-406 ECGSA
+406 ECGAA

-449 ANRVEVPCLGRNVMA
+449 ANRVEVPCLGRNVIA
-464 ATNAFAAANMVI
+464 ATNAFSVANMVI
-476 SGIDVVI
+476 SGIDAVI
-483 PLDETIKAMYDVG
+483 PLDETIKVMYKVG
-496 IQLPSSLRCT
+496 VSLPAELRCT
-506 ARGGLSI
+506 GRGGLS
-513 TKTAQKIDRKI
+513 TTETALKIMGKMK
-524 NDSKRSN
+524 S